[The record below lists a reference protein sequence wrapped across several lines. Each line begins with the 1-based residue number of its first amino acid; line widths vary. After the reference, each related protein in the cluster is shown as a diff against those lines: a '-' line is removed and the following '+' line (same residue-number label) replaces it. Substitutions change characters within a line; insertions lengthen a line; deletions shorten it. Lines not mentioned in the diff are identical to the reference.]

1 MSQISW
7 IFCALGALLSFVLF
21 LYLPYS
27 LTPWLSFL
35 YFSTLLLMPD
45 ILCSISY
52 HLFIRLTSEVSFWHL
67 KFFFIS
73 SFISVWVF
81 FGHSGSLFNSIF
93 MSWIVFIVSFSWL
106 YFHRLTDFI
115 HLFFRVLGHNHN
127 SNFEALELPPYCISW
142 YLLQWGYWWRHTVL
156 SVHVYVFELG
166 SRCLEYDVWGI
177 SWCWYLV
184 LS

>member
-67 KFFFIS
+67 KFFLFPVLFQFEFSLVILVLYLILFSCLELFSLCHLVGCIFTDLQILFIS
-73 SFISVWVF
+73 SL
-81 FGHSGSLFNSIF
+81 GSLDIIITVILKPLSFHHTAFLGTYYNGVTGGDILSCLFMF
-93 MSWIVFIVSFSWL
+93 MSL
-106 YFHRLTDFI
+106 
-115 HLFFRVLGHNHN
+115 N
-127 SNFEALELPPYCISW
+127 
-142 YLLQWGYWWRHTVL
+142 
-156 SVHVYVFELG
+156 
-166 SRCLEYDVWGI
+166 
-177 SWCWYLV
+177 
-184 LS
+184 